1 MQPMMVVLRFFH
13 VVSGILWV
21 GGVGVLGMFVV
32 PSVQGTGPNGAAFMR
47 HLIIKTKFPGYFPAL
62 GGLTVL
68 SGAWIYWHNMS
79 VSQNGA
85 FASSPMG
92 ITLGIGG
99 LFGLIALLFGGL
111 VVGRS
116 VGQLGEIMKALD
128 ATGGA
133 PTPEQGARMAM
144 LRDKVTWGSKIVL
157 PMLILAA
164 VCMAVARYV

>member
-47 HLIIKTKFPGYFPAL
+47 HLIVKTKFPAYFPAL

-68 SGAWIYWHNMS
+68 SGIWIYWRNTS
-79 VSQNGA
+79 LSQNGA

-99 LFGLIALLFGGL
+99 LFGLVALLFGGL

-116 VGQLGEIMKALD
+116 VGQLGAIMKSLD
-128 ATGGA
+128 GSGA
-133 PTPEQGARMAM
+133 PTPDQAARMTM
-144 LRDKVTWGSKIVL
+144 LREKITWGSKIVL
-157 PMLILAA
+157 PMLVLAA
-164 VCMAVARYV
+164 ICMAVARYV

>member
-1 MQPMMVVLRFFH
+1 MQPMMVVLRLFH

-21 GGVGVLGMFVV
+21 GGVGVLGMFIV

-47 HLIIKTKFPGYFPAL
+47 HLIVKTKFGAYFPAL

-68 SGAWIYWHNMS
+68 SGIWMYWRNTS
-79 VSQNGA
+79 LSQGGS
-85 FASSPMG
+85 FASSPTG
-92 ITLGIGG
+92 ITLAIGG
-99 LFGLIALLFGGL
+99 LFGVISLLFGGL

-116 VGQLGEIMKALD
+116 VGQLGVILKSLD
-128 ATGGA
+128 TTGGA
-133 PTPEQGARMAM
+133 PTPEQGARMTM
-144 LRDKVTWGSKIVL
+144 LREKITWGSKIVL